1 MSAYRVN
8 PQMGMWMDELLV
20 DNFAGGGGAST
31 GIEAAAGRPVDIA
44 INHDDDAVSMHT
56 VNHPHTRHYC
66 ESVWDVD
73 PRRVTNGMPVGLAW
87 FSPDCTHFS
96 KAKGGQPVKKEIRG
110 LAWVAVRWA
119 ATVRPRI
126 IILENVEEFV
136 TWGPIVDGKP
146 CSKRKGNT
154 FRSFL
159 AALKSHGYSVDWKT
173 LRACDYGAP
182 TIRKRL
188 FLVARCDGQPIVW
201 PEPTHGDPGLPGF
214 KQSGLKPWRT
224 AADIIDWSLPCPSI
238 FERKRPL
245 AANTLARIAKGIQ
258 RFVLDDPNPFI
269 ATVAHGEGKGKTK
282 RWGSGVR
289 SIEAPL
295 PTVTASGGSA
305 VVEPYIVRLGQQG
318 FGGDGMQY
326 TTDQPLTTVTTKA
339 EHCLVTPFISRQFG
353 KSIGSGP
360 GQPIGAVT
368 AGSGGKSALVSAFLA
383 QHNTGVTGRAASAPL
398 STIMQTGSHQAVVA
412 AHLLSNKGTTRRHQ
426 SLDAPAPAVCAGGNH
441 ANLVA
446 ALLAP
451 YYGSGS
457 GETGR
462 KLSDPTPTITGK
474 DRLQL
479 ITVEINGESYVI
491 TDIGMRMLQPHEL
504 YAAQGFPD
512 DYIIDRDADGK
523 PRPKYQQVAR
533 CGNSVCPPVAEALA
547 RANLGVGA
555 KVAERKRKKV
565 AA

>member
-1 MSAYRVN
+1 MNAYRKS
-8 PQMGMWMDELLV
+8 PQMGIWMDELLV

-44 INHDDDAVSMHT
+44 INHDADAVSMHT

-73 PRRVTNGMPVGLAW
+73 PREVTQGMPVGLAW
-87 FSPDCTHFS
+87 FSPDCKHFS
-96 KAKGGQPVKKEIRG
+96 KAKGGTPVQKEIRG

-136 TWGPIVDGKP
+136 TWGPVVDGKP
-146 CSKRKGNT
+146 CQKRKGKT

-159 AALKSHGYSVDWKT
+159 EALKSHGYAVDWKM
-173 LRACDYGAP
+173 LRACDFGAP
-182 TIRKRL
+182 TIRRRL
-188 FLVARCDGQPIVW
+188 FLIARCDGQPIVW
-201 PEPTHGDPGLPGF
+201 PEPTHGDPSAAGF
-214 KQSGLKPWRT
+214 KKSGLKPWRT
-224 AADIIDWSLPCPSI
+224 AADIIDWSIPCPSI
-238 FERKRPL
+238 FDRKRPL

-258 RFVLDDPNPFI
+258 RFVLDDPKPFI
-269 ATVAHGEGKGKTK
+269 
-282 RWGSGVR
+282 VR
-289 SIEAPL
+289 I
-295 PTVTASGGSA
+295 
-305 VVEPYIVRLGQQG
+305 GQTG
-318 FGGDGMQY
+318 FSGDGLQY
-326 TTDQPLTTVTTKA
+326 EADQPLTTIVSKA
-339 EHCLVTPFISRQFG
+339 EHCLAMPFVTKFRAGSTGFDVKSPLHTVTAGGEQVRPGTAGAMGLVSAHVSRQFG
-353 KSIGSGP
+353 CSVGSDMDD
-360 GQPIGAVT
+360 PIGAVT
-368 AGSGGKSALVSAFLA
+368 AGGGGKSALVSAFLA
-383 QHNTGVTGRAASAPL
+383 QHNTGVTGRRADAPV
-398 STIMQTGSHQAVVA
+398 STVMQTGSHQAVVA

-426 SLDAPAPAVCAGGNH
+426 SVTQPVPAICAGGNH

-462 KLSDPTPTITGK
+462 KLSEPTPTITGK

-479 ITVEINGESYVI
+479 ITVEIDGESYVL

-504 YAAQGFPD
+504 YAAQGFPP
-512 DYIIDRDADGK
+512 DYIIDRDAAGI
-523 PRPKYQQVAR
+523 PRPKYQQVAK

-547 RANLGVGA
+547 RANLW
-555 KVAERKRKKV
+555 VAAEAAVKKKV